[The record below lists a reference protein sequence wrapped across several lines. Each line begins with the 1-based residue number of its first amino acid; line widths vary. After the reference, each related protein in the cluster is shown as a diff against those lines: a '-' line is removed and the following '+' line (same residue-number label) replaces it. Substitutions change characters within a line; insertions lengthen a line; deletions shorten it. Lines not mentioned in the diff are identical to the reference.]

1 MRCGFGTCGLMIQ
14 TSGHSHG
21 SLRYIE
27 AIPHRVPPRF
37 TTYSLGAPALTMSR
51 VSVAGAAAAAWGAP
65 LLPAARA
72 APGAG
77 IGSRGGAGAAAAAWG
92 APLLPA
98 ASAASVAVI
107 GSGSGAAV
115 ALPEAAGAG
124 ADEPSS
130 DCLVWAQPPSTTPR
144 IRQPAAKRAPST

>member
-27 AIPHRVPPRF
+27 AIPHRVSPRF

-72 APGAG
+72 ASG
-77 IGSRGGAGAAAAAWG
+77 
-92 APLLPA
+92 
-98 ASAASVAVI
+98 AVI
-107 GSGSGAAV
+107 GSGAGAAV

>member
-27 AIPHRVPPRF
+27 AIPHRVSPRF

-51 VSVAGAAAAAWGAP
+51 VSVAGGA
-65 LLPAARA
+65 
-72 APGAG
+72 
-77 IGSRGGAGAAAAAWG
+77 
-92 APLLPA
+92 
-98 ASAASVAVI
+98 
-107 GSGSGAAV
+107 GAAV

>member
-27 AIPHRVPPRF
+27 AIPHRVSPRL
-37 TTYSLGAPALTMSR
+37 TMYSLGAPALTMSR

-72 APGAG
+72 A
-77 IGSRGGAGAAAAAWG
+77 
-92 APLLPA
+92 
-98 ASAASVAVI
+98 SVAVI
-107 GSGSGAAV
+107 GSGAGAAV

-124 ADEPSS
+124 GAGADATSS

-144 IRQPAAKRAPST
+144 IRQP

>member
-27 AIPHRVPPRF
+27 AIPHRVSPRF
-37 TTYSLGAPALTMSR
+37 TMYSLGAPALTMSR
-51 VSVAGAAAAAWGAP
+51 VSVAGAAAWGAP

-72 APGAG
+72 A
-77 IGSRGGAGAAAAAWG
+77 
-92 APLLPA
+92 
-98 ASAASVAVI
+98 SVAVI
-107 GSGSGAAV
+107 GSGAGAAV